1 MELTAI
7 KMMTMERV
15 FSPADIIIGHTDR
28 VLRTLS
34 GHVKTTG
41 RANPADVEA
50 DLELTEDEA
59 NLSAQLMRVNHA
71 GEVAAQALYQGQ
83 ALTAKNKSVQDKLT
97 EAAEEEND
105 HLAWCKKRVNEL
117 GQQTSLLDPLWYA
130 GSLTIGAAA
139 GLAGDKWNLGFLAE
153 TEKQVVAH
161 IEDHLEKLPKA
172 DQKTRAILEQMHEDE
187 NEHATSAIEQGGAE
201 LPEPVKQ
208 GMQLVSN
215 IMTKASFWI

>member
-161 IEDHLEKLPKA
+161 IQDHL
-172 DQKTRAILEQMHEDE
+172 
-187 NEHATSAIEQGGAE
+187 
-201 LPEPVKQ
+201 
-208 GMQLVSN
+208 
-215 IMTKASFWI
+215 